1 MRENKFY
8 ALILAAGKGT
18 RMKSDL
24 PKVLH
29 EIKGKPLLGY
39 VLDTA
44 KAAGAKKIIV
54 IVGHQAQ
61 KAELRGL
68 LGMRGDE
75 GAAALAPHEQV
86 LGREF
91 VDRLS
96 HRALA
101 DLEAA
106 RQLDLAGDR
115 LARAPDAGL
124 QFARHQRLHLLVQ
137 RAERRACRVGWSTAH
152 DAWDR

>member
-24 PKVLH
+24 PKVLR

-61 KAELRGL
+61 KVNARFSDNGCVFVLQEPQ
-68 LGMRGDE
+68 LGTG
-75 GAAALAPHEQV
+75 Q
-86 LGREF
+86 
-91 VDRLS
+91 LS
-96 HRALA
+96 
-101 DLEAA
+101 
-106 RQLDLAGDR
+106 
-115 LARAPDAGL
+115 
-124 QFARHQRLHLLVQ
+124 
-137 RAERRACRVGWSTAH
+137 
-152 DAWDR
+152 